1 MLVSG
6 KVNPCDCCD
15 SWGLWRTLDP
25 EALHRGCDHV
35 LCLRGGASEDL
46 RGVLG
51 SFGERRSTVLI
62 AEWIGEDLGVG
73 LIDQKWHQPVID
85 GAERLRFE
93 AVEPVL
99 PVFAHGDEPGV
110 AQHLQVLR
118 NSGLAHAKGLHNARD
133 ADAIVLFGSG
143 PREQELQNVSPGA
156 VCDHVENVRH
166 THRLVAR
173 EQDYHDNVTAE
184 RGGEMSGTSKKT
196 QAKRPLL
203 RGLRRI
209 TAAFRGFTTS
219 SPPRF
224 ALLVFSA
231 LVLVFTALLSLPA
244 ATADGKQ
251 TAFADA
257 LFTAVSTICV
267 TGLSTVD
274 MATHWS
280 PFGRVV
286 IFLGVNIGGLGVL
299 TLASILGLVIS
310 KRLGLRAKLI
320 AASDSNPLRAHGG
333 PVNEQQTVRLG
344 EVGQLL
350 RTVALSALVIE
361 VALAVLL
368 FPALLAA
375 KVPFVSALWEA
386 PFYAAM
392 AFTNTG
398 FTPNAG
404 GLAPFA
410 DDYFL
415 LTVLMIGVFLGS
427 IGFPVI
433 YTLARHVWHVRRWS
447 LHAKLT
453 LITTVTLFFAGAI
466 AFTVLEYGNPKTFG
480 DMDPVETTFQALF
493 LSAMTRS
500 GGFSVIDINDFH
512 GSSLIVGSMLMFVGG
527 GSASTAGG
535 IKVTTLAVLAL
546 AAWSEARGRSS
557 VQVFG
562 RRIPSDVQR
571 VALSVIAWGSTIV
584 ALSTI
589 IITQITGEE
598 VGRVLFDV
606 ISGFGTVGLTT
617 GVTASLPDPA
627 VYVMAATI
635 FMGRIGT
642 VTLAAAVAATTR
654 SQLYSLPVE
663 RPIVG

>member
-1 MLVSG
+1 MSMGTSG
-6 KVNPCDCCD
+6 
-15 SWGLWRTLDP
+15 
-25 EALHRGCDHV
+25 
-35 LCLRGGASEDL
+35 
-46 RGVLG
+46 
-51 SFGERRSTVLI
+51 RRS
-62 AEWIGEDLGVG
+62 A
-73 LIDQKWHQPVID
+73 
-85 GAERLRFE
+85 
-93 AVEPVL
+93 
-99 PVFAHGDEPGV
+99 
-110 AQHLQVLR
+110 
-118 NSGLAHAKGLHNARD
+118 
-133 ADAIVLFGSG
+133 
-143 PREQELQNVSPGA
+143 
-156 VCDHVENVRH
+156 
-166 THRLVAR
+166 
-173 EQDYHDNVTAE
+173 
-184 RGGEMSGTSKKT
+184 
-196 QAKRPLL
+196 RPLL
-203 RGLRRI
+203 RAVRALP
-209 TAAFRGFTTS
+209 AAFRTFTTA

-224 ALLVFSA
+224 ALLVFST
-231 LVLVFTALLSLPA
+231 LVLLFTALLSLPA
-244 ATADGKQ
+244 AAADGQ
-251 TAFADA
+251 RTPLADA

-280 PFGRVV
+280 PFGHVL
-286 IFLGVNIGGLGVL
+286 IFLGVNIGGMGVL

-320 AASDSNPLRAHGG
+320 AASDTNPLRAHGG
-333 PVNEQQTVRLG
+333 PVDESQTVRLG

-350 RTVALSALVIE
+350 RTVALSTLVIE
-361 VALAVLL
+361 GILALLL
-368 FPALLAA
+368 FPALLLA
-375 KVPFVSALWEA
+375 KVDAVAAIWEA

-398 FTPNAG
+398 FTPNPG

-415 LTVLMIGVFLGS
+415 LTVLMVGVFLGS

-453 LITTVTLFFAGAI
+453 LITTTALFFAGAI
-466 AFTVLEYGNPKTFG
+466 AFAVLEFDNVETFG
-480 DMDPVETTFQALF
+480 SMDAVDTTFQAFF

-500 GGFSVIDINDFH
+500 GGFSVVDIGELN

-546 AAWSEARGRSS
+546 AAWSEARGREST
-557 VQVFG
+557 QAFG

-571 VALSVIAWGSTIV
+571 VALSVAAWGSTIV

-589 IITQITGEE
+589 IILQMTGAP
-598 VGRVLFDV
+598 VGDVLFDV
-606 ISGFGTVGLTT
+606 ISGFGTVGLST
-617 GVTASLPDPA
+617 GLTAALPDPA

-642 VTLAAAVAATTR
+642 VTLAAAVAATSR

>member
-1 MLVSG
+1 
-6 KVNPCDCCD
+6 
-15 SWGLWRTLDP
+15 
-25 EALHRGCDHV
+25 
-35 LCLRGGASEDL
+35 
-46 RGVLG
+46 
-51 SFGERRSTVLI
+51 
-62 AEWIGEDLGVG
+62 
-73 LIDQKWHQPVID
+73 
-85 GAERLRFE
+85 
-93 AVEPVL
+93 
-99 PVFAHGDEPGV
+99 
-110 AQHLQVLR
+110 
-118 NSGLAHAKGLHNARD
+118 
-133 ADAIVLFGSG
+133 
-143 PREQELQNVSPGA
+143 
-156 VCDHVENVRH
+156 
-166 THRLVAR
+166 
-173 EQDYHDNVTAE
+173 
-184 RGGEMSGTSKKT
+184 
-196 QAKRPLL
+196 LL
-203 RGLRRI
+203 
-209 TAAFRGFTTS
+209 
-219 SPPRF
+219 
-224 ALLVFSA
+224 
-231 LVLVFTALLSLPA
+231 FTALLSLPA
-244 ATADGKQ
+244 AAADGKQ

-280 PFGRVV
+280 PFGRFL
-286 IFLGVNIGGLGVL
+286 IFLGVNIGGMGVL

-333 PVNEQQTVRLG
+333 PVNEGQTVRLG

-350 RTVALSALVIE
+350 RTVALSTLLIE
-361 VALAVLL
+361 GIIAVLL

-375 KVPFVSALWEA
+375 KVPFVAAIWEA

-404 GLAPFA
+404 GLTPFA

-415 LTVLMIGVFLGS
+415 LSVLMVGVFLGS

-433 YTLARHVWHVRRWS
+433 YTLARHVWHVRMWS

-453 LITTVTLFFAGAI
+453 LITTVILFFAGAI
-466 AFTVLEYGNPKTFG
+466 AFAVLEYGNPKTFG
-480 DMDPVETTFQALF
+480 SMDAVDTTFQAFF

-500 GGFSVIDINDFH
+500 GGFSVIDIGDLN
-512 GSSLIVGSMLMFVGG
+512 GSSLVVGSMLMFVGG

-546 AAWSEARGRSS
+546 AAWSEARGRTS
-557 VQVFG
+557 VQIFG

-571 VALSVIAWGSTIV
+571 VALSVVAWGSTIV

-589 IITQITGEE
+589 IITQITGEQ

-606 ISGFGTVGLTT
+606 ISGFGTVGLST
-617 GVTASLPDPA
+617 GVTANLPDSA
-627 VYVMAATI
+627 IYVMALTI

-642 VTLAAAVAATTR
+642 VTLAAAVAATSR
-654 SQLYSLPVE
+654 SQLYALPVE